1 MIKPVDGSSLFVRV
15 SLCPAEEFQSV
26 RDLTRSVSDAN
37 TSPLRV
43 IKQSQ
48 SFAALRAHSQS
59 QHNLGQTESTLSPS
73 TAVQSLPAECG
84 VIKGIPPL
92 NPVKG
97 KLHFKPTPL
106 AVKSAVALRAAGSNS
121 RNGNETSA
129 DTNHTHNTTMDYRK
143 FNIYGQRSLDGIP
156 SAPEPELDSFEVLT
170 RSVSRSLSLGGGH
183 HQHST
188 PQSGTKRSGSRDP
201 ISNLRAAG
209 KVSSGRSSNLATWYS
224 L

>member
-1 MIKPVDGSSLFVRV
+1 
-15 SLCPAEEFQSV
+15 
-26 RDLTRSVSDAN
+26 
-37 TSPLRV
+37 
-43 IKQSQ
+43 
-48 SFAALRAHSQS
+48 
-59 QHNLGQTESTLSPS
+59 
-73 TAVQSLPAECG
+73 
-84 VIKGIPPL
+84 
-92 NPVKG
+92 
-97 KLHFKPTPL
+97 
-106 AVKSAVALRAAGSNS
+106 
-121 RNGNETSA
+121 
-129 DTNHTHNTTMDYRK
+129 MDYRK

-209 KVSSGRSSNLATWYS
+209 KVSSGRSSNLANAPPITQVNYINDRPPSDDYSAGVNRQVYIELKWYS